1 MDFLVYKNVSKL
13 WDQIAD
19 MKYGSE
25 EAKMHQFGV

>member
-1 MDFLVYKNVSKL
+1 MDFLIYKNASKL

-25 EAKMHQFGV
+25 EAKMH

>member
-19 MKYGSE
+19 MKYNSE
-25 EAKMHQFGV
+25 EAKMH